1 MFARADILV
10 NELNYKK
17 CESNWN
23 YVNKQSKYG
32 VKKDTYEK
40 PSAIIGPVTE
50 LDKMIKKYRDQSAM
64 DPNCITALNEKADLC
79 VIDNLRI
86 SLSVLD

>member
-1 MFARADILV
+1 MFARASILV

-23 YVNKQSKYG
+23 YVHKQSKYG

-40 PSAIIGPVTE
+40 PSAIIDPVTE
-50 LDKMIKKYRDQSAM
+50 LDK
-64 DPNCITALNEKADLC
+64 
-79 VIDNLRI
+79 
-86 SLSVLD
+86 